1 MLDLQED
8 WASVGG
14 GAIGQVE
21 SSTLYDWMNAP
32 LINFPAVAQ
41 ALAILLPTRLIVLA
55 VLVRV
60 GIFPYSWPWAIALPI
75 VLEAALTVSLLKK
88 TRLTAAN
95 IVLPSFELVVIGP
108 LLDRLE

>member
-8 WASVGG
+8 WAYVGG

-32 LINFPAVAQ
+32 ISNFPPYAQ
-41 ALAILLPTRLIVLA
+41 ALAILLPTCLIVLS

-75 VLEAALTVSLLKK
+75 VLEAALAVSLLKK
-88 TRLTAAN
+88 TRQTADN
-95 IVLPSFELVVIGP
+95 MVLPSFEL
-108 LLDRLE
+108 